1 MLSARCSAVEAL
13 SRHVQSSLKKEIIS
27 ASGLGD
33 GSDFNLHISPQDDH
47 TSEPK
52 DDTTLIPRS
61 STIM

>member
-13 SRHVQSSLKKEIIS
+13 SSHVQYFLKKEIIS
-27 ASGLGD
+27 ASGLGN
-33 GSDFNLHISPQDDH
+33 GSDFNLHIFSQDDP
-47 TSEPK
+47 TSELK